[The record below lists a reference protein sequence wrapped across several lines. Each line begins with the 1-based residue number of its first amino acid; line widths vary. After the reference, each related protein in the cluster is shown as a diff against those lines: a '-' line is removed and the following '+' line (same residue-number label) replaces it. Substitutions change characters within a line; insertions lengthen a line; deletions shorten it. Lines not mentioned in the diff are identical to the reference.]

1 MWASTIAFTHTP
13 FCSPEELRTLPDQA
27 AVRYH
32 LGMGYISTS
41 QLAKASEQLKK
52 ALELTPNN
60 ELAEKIRTELKK
72 TGS

>member
-1 MWASTIAFTHTP
+1 
-13 FCSPEELRTLPDQA
+13 
-27 AVRYH
+27 
-32 LGMGYISTS
+32 MGYISIS